1 MIIRD
6 LDVKSIAV
14 FPSETQPKLI
24 INPDAELAHALC
36 LQSFEVVTRRNPQIV
51 QSSRGVQ

>member
-6 LDVKSIAV
+6 LDIKGIAD

-24 INPDAELAHALC
+24 INPDAGLALALC
-36 LQSFEVVTRRNPQIV
+36 LQSF
-51 QSSRGVQ
+51 